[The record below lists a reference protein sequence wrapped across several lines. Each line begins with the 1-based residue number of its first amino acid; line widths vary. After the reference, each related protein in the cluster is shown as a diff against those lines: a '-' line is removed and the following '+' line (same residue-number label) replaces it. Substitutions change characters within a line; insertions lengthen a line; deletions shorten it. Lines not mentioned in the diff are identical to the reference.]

1 MDSDNY
7 YSSDEE
13 VENVILIKDIP
24 KEVLRIYEKA
34 DSEEKLKSVS
44 NHLIDLMNTYN
55 LSIKTIDFEDEIY
68 NMYEDVIKEYI
79 YWQAP
84 EKILDAN
91 SYNLPQ
97 KFLEWAYNNTD
108 KGIELSYLN
117 DIYIELIHLT
127 N

>member
-1 MDSDNY
+1 MDSDY

-13 VENVILIKDIP
+13 DDNVILVKDIP

-34 DSEEKLKSVS
+34 DTEEKLKNVR
-44 NHLIDLMNTYN
+44 NHLIDLMNVYN
-55 LSIKTIDFEDEIY
+55 LSIKTIDFEEEIY
-68 NMYEDVIKEYI
+68 YMYEDIIKEYI

-84 EKILDAN
+84 GEILDGN
-91 SYNLPQ
+91 FYNLPQ